1 MMVGIMQKTRIEAG
15 RRRRRMVAEWKA
27 KPVWLVAAAC
37 FDRLLRRNRREEALN
52 VNNTKSINEKKKT
65 EPDWQLFDQ
74 LLHYS
79 NHNSPYGA
87 LLGSAVVKRQSGSG
101 SCDWRCGGN
110 EEEGGHLQRFFGYFD
125 HRILLL

>member
-15 RRRRRMVAEWKA
+15 RRRRRTVAEWKA

-52 VNNTKSINEKKKT
+52 VNNTKSINEKKT